1 MLEDIECESGTK
13 WFYKMSWNIKI
24 LFSTPTKMV
33 ATKKGLKA
41 TLKCNV
47 FRYVLGVVVGG
58 SWGSVTSNNLQFIF
72 KIFIQNIYSMYM
84 NSPIQISKL
93 KLNNTDN
100 FIIKVHE
107 FLPSSLHCFLW
118 AVTPT
123 SYNRSV
129 VCFVNVVTES
139 KILVWS

>member
-1 MLEDIECESGTK
+1 
-13 WFYKMSWNIKI
+13 
-24 LFSTPTKMV
+24 
-33 ATKKGLKA
+33 
-41 TLKCNV
+41 
-47 FRYVLGVVVGG
+47 
-58 SWGSVTSNNLQFIF
+58 
-72 KIFIQNIYSMYM
+72 MYM

-107 FLPSSLHCFLW
+107 FLPSSLRCFLL

-129 VCFVNVVTES
+129 VCFFNVVTES
-139 KILVWS
+139 KILV